1 MTNRYNRIVAFVIT
15 VALLATCLVIP
26 GFAGAIDE
34 ELDVWNGETVAPADS
49 DGDGVYEINTPEEL
63 AWAVKNSGGK
73 SYILTTDIYLNHPDA
88 VNWATGEVNEGFEPR
103 EWFENVIFSGTFDGD
118 GHIVYGLYYPID
130 NNKGHSAG
138 VHVGLFPK
146 VNASTTIKNIGVKSS
161 YIETTGFAGAITGYF
176 GDLNVTGNIAFD
188 NCFSDDT
195 VTVKGYQPSGKNC
208 YTFAASG
215 ILGAFYNVNGVSITN
230 CWSNAKTSSINVG
243 GKEDGRNNK
252 IVGDIWLANADWETK
267 YNNLVMKNCYA
278 VGTKPCPAKKQA
290 RFSTIENVYSTAAA
304 VATYGPWTQVSE
316 ANMKGVA
323 SAYNMPNLGDAY
335 YMTKST
341 PALKVFN
348 KDYVEGVWT
357 GLRDS
362 HFEGEGTP
370 ESPYLVYTPEQLAY
384 AVNTTENRVYQLQ
397 NDIILNNITVKIED
411 GVGVIY
417 DANDNKIEDYSTL
430 NTWKSGAF
438 PGTID
443 GNGHVVRGIYFEG
456 QVANPDSETD
466 WKNCFAFIK
475 TATNTT
481 VVTNLGI
488 EDSYVRY
495 EGGTA
500 AGFVGYVHALS
511 PVVRNSYLGDSV
523 YLEGYNAAGI
533 LGAGDGSKLGNKAIA
548 NCYVLATLKA
558 TGATGPS
565 CGALYSD
572 VWSMKSGVFTVENVY
587 STSKLTNSGTCS
599 YARASYGSVSKI
611 AGYIGSIADGNKMYL
626 GDAFRAV
633 EGGLPVLKVFDHN
646 DMVWGGLGGY
656 LFEGGDGSKD
666 APYQIA
672 TAEQLAYMVYSGGNG
687 KNYEL
692 VNDIVITD
700 LDAVN
705 WATGE
710 VKEDLGYTPVHWFGG
725 KGGSGDTYGNLNAS
739 TNYARFSGNFNG
751 NGYVISGIYYEPYY
765 DGRDIEKDGK
775 WSTCVGLIPATTGTT
790 ISDVMITDS
799 YIFGGRFTGGVVGHS
814 TNSTINNVV
823 VANSVTVKTIPTGK
837 VNGESKEFESYSAGG
852 IVGYA
857 HGTFNMDN
865 CGSSANVV
873 CASHRNGL
881 IGTRW
886 NTKITISNSYSVG
899 VRPLAKDGSTNG
911 SDAASNV
918 YTDATANDAP
928 EGVVVIASDKII
940 GKNALDN
947 MPGLDKAFWYGVEGQ
962 GPLFR
967 AYGERIT
974 DISCDGKFEKNSEAE
989 ALRVGL
995 ITGAELL
1002 FADVNSDTAVN
1013 VLDLV
1018 ALCK

>member
-1 MTNRYNRIVAFVIT
+1 MTKLLRKTLVVLLT
-15 VALLATCLVIP
+15 MTLLAACLFVPNMVNAESEAEIVI
-26 GFAGAIDE
+26 
-34 ELDVWNGETVAPADS
+34 WNGETVAPTDS
-49 DGDGVYEINTPEEL
+49 DGDGVYEINTAEEL
-63 AWAVKNSGGK
+63 AWAVNNSGGK
-73 SYILTTDIYLNHPDA
+73 SYILTKDIYLNDLDRVDWTNGTPDEDYTP
-88 VNWATGEVNEGFEPR
+88 N
-103 EWFENVIFSGTFDGD
+103 EWFETTTFTGNFDGQ
-118 GHIVYGLYYPID
+118 GHIVYGLWYPVG
-130 NNKGHSAG
+130 NNAD
-138 VHVGLFPK
+138 VDYNRAVGLFPK
-146 VNASTTIKNIGVKSS
+146 LGTNTTVKNLGVKSS
-161 YIETTGFAGAITGYF
+161 YLETKGFAGPIAGFFT
-176 GDLNVTGNIAFD
+176 DLREANVLID
-188 NCFSDDT
+188 NCFSDNT
-195 VTVKGYQPSGKNC
+195 VTVKTHQPKKDNYQFGAGGVLGGFYNSGKI
-208 YTFAASG
+208 T
-215 ILGAFYNVNGVSITN
+215 VSN
-230 CWSNAKTSSINVG
+230 CWSNANTSSLALNG
-243 GKEDGRNNK
+243 NEDGRNNK
-252 IVGDIWLANADWETK
+252 IVGDIWLASSTWQTTYGD
-267 YNNLVMKNCYA
+267 LVMKNCYS
-278 VGTKPCPAKKQA
+278 VGAKPCPGGDKAS
-290 RFSTIENVYSTAAA
+290 FTTFENVYSTEAPT
-304 VATYGPWTQVSE
+304 TYGKWTQVSE
-316 ANMKGVA
+316 ANMKG
-323 SAYNMPNLGDAY
+323 SAALENMSGLGDAFSA
-335 YMTKST
+335 TLGL
-341 PALKVFN
+341 PVLKIFN
-348 KDYVEGVWT
+348 KGVAGGTWN
-357 GLRDS
+357 GSKDDQIL
-362 HFEGEGTP
+362 GEGTT
-370 ESPYLVYTPEQLAY
+370 ESPYLVYTAEQLAY
-384 AVNTTENRVYQLQ
+384 AVNSTANKVFQLQ
-397 NDIILNNITVKIED
+397 NDIVLNDITVKIED

-456 QVANPDSETD
+456 QVANPNSETD
-466 WKNCFAFIK
+466 WQNCFAFIK

-500 AGFVGYVHALS
+500 AGFVGYIHALS

-572 VWSMKSGVFTVENVY
+572 VWSMKSGVFTVENFY
-587 STSKLTNSGTCS
+587 STSKLTNSGTCG

-611 AGYIGSIADGNKMYL
+611 AGYIGSIADGNNMNI
-626 GDAFRAV
+626 GDAFNYV
-633 EGGLPVLKVFDHN
+633 EGDFPVLKVFDDR
-646 DMVWGGLGGY
+646 DMAWGGLGGAA
-656 LFEGGDGSKD
+656 FEGGDGSESN
-666 APYQIA
+666 PYLISTPA
-672 TAEQLAYMVYSGGNG
+672 QLAYMVYSGGG
-687 KNYEL
+687 SKYYKL
-692 VNDIVITD
+692 INDIVITD
-700 LDAVN
+700 LDDVN

-710 VKEDLGYTPVHWFGG
+710 LKEGLGYTPVNWFGG
-725 KGGSGDTYGNLNAS
+725 KGGAGDTYGNLNSS

-765 DGRDIEKDGK
+765 DGRDIEKDGE
-775 WSTCVGLIPATTGTT
+775 WSTCVGLIPSITGTT

-886 NTKITISNSYSVG
+886 NTKITISDSYSVG

-918 YTDATANDAP
+918 YTDATTTGAP
-928 EGVVVIASDKII
+928 EGVIVIATDQIT

-947 MPGLDKAFWYGVEGQ
+947 MPGLDTEYWYGVTEQ
-962 GPLFR
+962 GPLPY
-967 AYGERIT
+967 AYGERIC
-974 DISCDGKFEKNSEAE
+974 DISCDGKFDKASETV

-995 ITGAELL
+995 ITGEDLL
-1002 FADVNSDTAVN
+1002 FADINCDTVIDIC
-1013 VLDLV
+1013 DLV
-1018 ALCK
+1018 AFTK